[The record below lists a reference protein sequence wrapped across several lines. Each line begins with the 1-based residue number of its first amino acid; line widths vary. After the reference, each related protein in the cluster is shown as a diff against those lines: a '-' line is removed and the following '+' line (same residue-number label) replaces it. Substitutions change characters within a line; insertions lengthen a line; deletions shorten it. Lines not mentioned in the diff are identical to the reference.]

1 MGFKRLSRKVQPTA
15 LREYLRTSLWLVPLA
30 AVLVAIGFARVSLR
44 VDQRIAQHQ
53 EAWYLFS
60 GQADSARELLSTI
73 ASSLMTFTGVV
84 FSITILVLQIASS
97 QFSPRV
103 LRTFME
109 DRFTRFSMGM
119 FVGSFT
125 YAMVLLPE
133 VRESTDQH
141 PAFVPSLS
149 IFVAFVLV
157 LLSVGVFVRY
167 IHHMAHSIRAVHV
180 IHRVAD
186 ETRHSL
192 VRMYPEQAGDPV
204 APVSVPREPP
214 DQEFPHDQ
222 PPGVVMAIEEAEL
235 LALACEHDVLI
246 ALVPMVGDFLP
257 RGAPLFK
264 VWGKGRLSLEELRG
278 CVVVG
283 EERTPHQDPAFGFR
297 QLVDVAERA
306 LSPAINDPTTAVQA
320 LDQLHDLLRALATRP
335 FPDPI
340 RVDSSGRL
348 RLILPRPDWEGF
360 VRLGLDEIRE
370 YGEGSI
376 QVARR
381 LRALLLDL
389 ISVAPEDRRAV
400 LQEQLTLL
408 DASTRRGFHTKAERQ
423 SARSAS
429 TQGQAPGSS
438 PAPEP

>member
-1 MGFKRLSRKVQPTA
+1 MA
-15 LREYLRTSLWLVPLA
+15 
-30 AVLVAIGFARVSLR
+30 AIGFAQVSLR
-44 VDQRIAQHQ
+44 VDQRIEQNQ
-53 EAWYLFS
+53 EAWYLFY

-103 LRTFME
+103 LRTFLE

-133 VRESTDQH
+133 VREPTDQH
-141 PAFVPSLS
+141 PAFVPALS
-149 IFVAFVLV
+149 IFLAFVLV

-192 VRMYPEQAGDPV
+192 ARMYPEQAREPV
-204 APVSVPREPP
+204 APVTVPRTPP
-214 DQEFPHDQ
+214 DQEFPHDR

-235 LALACEHDVLI
+235 LALACDRDVII

-264 VWGKGRLSLEELRG
+264 VWGQGRLSLDELRD

-283 EERTPHQDPAFGFR
+283 EERTPYQDPAFGFR

-320 LDQLHDLLRALATRP
+320 LDQLHDLLRSLATRP
-335 FPDPI
+335 FPAHL
-340 RVDSSGRL
+340 RVDTSGRL
-348 RLILPRPDWEGF
+348 RLILPRPDWEGL

-370 YGEGSI
+370 YGESSI

-381 LRALLLDL
+381 LRAVLGDLL
-389 ISVAPEDRRAV
+389 SVAPADRQAV
-400 LQEQLTLL
+400 LQEQLSLL
-408 DASTRRGFHTKAERQ
+408 EASARRGFHTEVERR
-423 SARSAS
+423 SARLGS
-429 TQGQAPGSS
+429 TQGQAPGST
-438 PAPEP
+438 PAPGP